1 MTSSRR
7 KARNEMTVSI
17 CEAPGR
23 AVTQQIAMDADII
36 IRTVF
41 RIAAS
46 VQPKHVNMQECRLC
60 NRKWRKRKILL
71 KIPQN
76 LWSSKMYHFLLTLF
90 RIIISKKKLATL
102 SVKVSVYAFQK
113 NWPAHLSD

>member
-1 MTSSRR
+1 MHSPEPVHHVGPVGLRDDLTSEVRDRREIHPDADLIISFCKTLQSSENVIVTSSRR

-23 AVTQQIAMDADII
+23 AVTQQMAMEADII

-46 VQPKHVNMQECRLC
+46 VQPENVHIQECRY
-60 NRKWRKRKILL
+60 RKWR
-71 KIPQN
+71 
-76 LWSSKMYHFLLTLF
+76 
-90 RIIISKKKLATL
+90 
-102 SVKVSVYAFQK
+102 
-113 NWPAHLSD
+113 